1 MTPSFREILEVLN
14 QHQVEYIVVGGVA
27 AVIHGAPAT
36 TFDLDTLVR
45 LNEDNAE
52 RLAKALSQLD
62 ARFHE
67 HRDVIRPTIEDILA
81 GGHLLLM
88 TRAGPLDD
96 WFRGSLGFIGE
107 KQRYEDLLGDS
118 SEIGMNVGS
127 LRVLDLEALIAEKKR
142 MGRAKDNA
150 AVELLEEVLRHR
162 SIRDSSGDE

>member
-96 WFRGSLGFIGE
+96 LIGE

>member
-27 AVIHGAPAT
+27 AVIHGAPTT

-45 LNEDNAE
+45 LNQVNAE
-52 RLAKALSQLD
+52 RLAKALSQLE
-62 ARFHE
+62 ARFRE
-67 HRDVIRPTIEDILA
+67 HRNVFCPTVDDVLA

-88 TRAGPLDD
+88 TRAGPLDV
-96 WFRGSLGFIGE
+96 LGFIGE
-107 KQRYEDLLGDS
+107 KQRYEDLIGAS
-118 SEIGMNVGS
+118 SEIRMNVGS

-162 SIRDSSGDE
+162 SQQD

>member
-14 QHQVEYIVVGGVA
+14 QHHVEYIVVGGVA
-27 AVIHGAPAT
+27 AVIHGAPTT

-45 LNEDNAE
+45 LNQANAE
-52 RLAKALSQLD
+52 RLAKALSQLE
-62 ARFHE
+62 ARFRE
-67 HRDVIRPTIEDILA
+67 HQKLIRPTIEDILA

-88 TRAGPLDD
+88 TRAGPLDV
-96 WFRGSLGFIGE
+96 LGFIGE
-107 KQRYEDLLGDS
+107 NLRYEDLLGTS
-118 SEIGMNVGS
+118 SEIGMNVGP

-162 SIRDSSGDE
+162 SRRD

>member
-14 QHQVEYIVVGGVA
+14 DHHVEYIVVGGVA
-27 AVIHGAPAT
+27 AVIHGAPTT

-45 LNEDNAE
+45 LNQVNAE
-52 RLAKALSQLD
+52 RLARALSQLE
-62 ARFHE
+62 ARFRE
-67 HRDVIRPTIEDILA
+67 HREVIRPTIEDILA

-88 TRAGPLDD
+88 TRAGPLDV
-96 WFRGSLGFIGE
+96 LGFIGE
-107 KQRYEDLLGDS
+107 KQRYEDLFSAS
-118 SEIGMNVGS
+118 SEIGMSVGS

-162 SIRDSSGDE
+162 SRQD